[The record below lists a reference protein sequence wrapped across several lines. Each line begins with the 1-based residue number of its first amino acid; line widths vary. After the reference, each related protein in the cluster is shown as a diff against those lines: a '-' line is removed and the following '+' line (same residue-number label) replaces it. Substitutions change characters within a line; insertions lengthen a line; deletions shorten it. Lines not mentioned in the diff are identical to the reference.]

1 MGNPYASEKGRSGG
15 GGRVFNFGDTKV
27 KYLKIDKDGEYAID
41 IIPMEIT
48 TKNNPSVVDGSMKIG
63 DKIHALDYFVH
74 KNIGPK
80 KQAYICPSQTV
91 GKACPICEEYDRVK
105 KAKGWDSDE
114 AKALKATHRII
125 YNVVNADDE
134 KGTVMLFDASYYL
147 FAAELN
153 EEAETTA
160 RKRNVDFLD
169 YAGIFSK
176 KDALSISFR
185 AVMTKSPVG
194 EYAKFKSFAFEERKN
209 QFTGK
214 AISVDNFMIVK
225 SYDELSNIFFGG
237 GDDEVIEN
245 SEPEEQTEKEEVRET
260 RKPKEEDDVKTC
272 PSKLKFGVDFDS
284 DKSCDTC
291 EVYSDCKTE
300 FRRLK
305 RQS

>member
-27 KYLKIDKDGEYAID
+27 KYLKIDKEGEYAID

-48 TKNNPSVVDGSMKIG
+48 SKNNPSVIDGSMKIG
-63 DKIHALDYFVH
+63 DKIHALDYFTH

-80 KQAYICPSQTV
+80 KQAYICPSQTI
-91 GKACPICEEYDRVK
+91 GKPCPICEEYDRVK

-114 AKALKATHRII
+114 AKALKATHRIM
-125 YNVVNADDE
+125 YNVVNADDNSGE
-134 KGTVMLFDASYYL
+134 LMIFDTSYYL

-153 EEAETTA
+153 EEAETVA
-160 RKRNVDFLD
+160 KKRKVDFLD
-169 YAGIFSK
+169 YAGIFNK

-185 AVMTKSPVG
+185 AVSSKSPVG
-194 EYAKFKSFAFEERKN
+194 EFMKFKSFSFEERKN
-209 QFTGK
+209 HFTGK
-214 AISVDNFMIVK
+214 AIPLDSFMIIK
-225 SYDELSNIFFGG
+225 NYDELSNIFFGG
-237 GDDEVIEN
+237 SDEDV
-245 SEPEEQTEKEEVRET
+245 PESKEQEEEKEEVKET
-260 RKPKEEDDVKTC
+260 RKPRDEEEEVKTC
-272 PSKLKFGVDFDS
+272 PNKLKFGVDFDS

-305 RQS
+305 RQSQ